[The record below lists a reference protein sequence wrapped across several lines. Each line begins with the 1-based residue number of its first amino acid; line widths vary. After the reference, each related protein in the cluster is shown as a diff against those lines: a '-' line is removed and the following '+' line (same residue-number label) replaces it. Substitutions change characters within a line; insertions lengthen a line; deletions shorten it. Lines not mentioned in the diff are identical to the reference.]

1 MRQFERYIK
10 TTLKE
15 DKECF
20 RALVQAMEAGPD
32 DQHLRVLVT
41 VKKYLLD
48 RNGELTTELYQSFLA
63 LLRDLDVT
71 LPTMQ
76 INRRDPEAGSWYPI
90 PSRGSY
96 HKGQSHEERL
106 AHRSD
111 ARHKR
116 WKSVVEGSS
125 FTEAELEVLLA
136 GHDTQLAEIRE
147 VVIKEVNDLE
157 AEIETAMLS
166 LHGKIDE
173 MSGLLTKLAKRVDAI
188 EQNNEAIV
196 GVIELLEA
204 NYVPVVQPSMCN

>member
-32 DQHLRVLVT
+32 DHHLRVLAT

-48 RNGELTTELYQSFLA
+48 RNGELTMELYQSFLA

-116 WKSVVEGSS
+116 WNSVVEGSS

-157 AEIETAMLS
+157 AEIETALLA

-173 MSGLLTKLAKRVDAI
+173 MSGLLTKVAKRVDAI
-188 EQNNEAIV
+188 EQDNEAIV
-196 GVIELLEA
+196 GAIELLEA
-204 NYVPVVQPSMCN
+204 NYAPAVQPSMCN